1 MNTTKVIFFDGEC
14 PMCNGWVKRFIRWD
28 KNKIFRFAPLESET
42 AKKMLGG
49 IFPDYLKEDTIIY
62 YDDGKTYVRSTAAFK
77 ILSQLGWPYSW
88 SKVGFLIPRPIRDG
102 VYRLVASQR
111 YRYGKR
117 YDSCPVPPPEWRDR
131 FI

>member
-1 MNTTKVIFFDGEC
+1 MKVIFFDGEC

-28 KNKIFRFAPLESET
+28 KNKIFKFAPLESET
-42 AKKMLGG
+42 AKKMLGP

-62 YDDGKTYVRSTAAFK
+62 YDDGKTYTRSTAAFK
-77 ILSQLGWPYSW
+77 ILSQLGRPYSW

-131 FI
+131 FLNDN